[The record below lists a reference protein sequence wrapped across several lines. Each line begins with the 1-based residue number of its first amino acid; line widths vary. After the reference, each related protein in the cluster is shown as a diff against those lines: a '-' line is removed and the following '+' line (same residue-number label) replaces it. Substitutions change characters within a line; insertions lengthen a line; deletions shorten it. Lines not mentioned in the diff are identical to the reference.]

1 MKGAALREAWTN
13 EKADEEGNRRQKQH
27 LVFPTAA
34 GKGAKVGLSAAMSFG
49 NSSLS
54 PFL

>member
-1 MKGAALREAWTN
+1 MLPYEKRN
-13 EKADEEGNRRQKQH
+13 IEKADEEGSRRQKQH
-27 LVFPTAA
+27 LVSPTAA

-49 NSSLS
+49 NPNLS